1 MLTQS
6 FIDRDAARDTGTD
19 AAGLENAL
27 AVFENLLENGTHPG
41 AQLTVRRHDRILLQ
55 AAGGTMRPGHDA
67 PPVTQRTL
75 FLIFSATK
83 PLTALA
89 IHLLAERGKL
99 DLDAPVARYWPE
111 FARGGKETATIA
123 HVLSH
128 QGGVPIGPKWLTWE
142 RWCDLDEVARAMA
155 ERDARWVP
163 GTDVGYH
170 PLNFGWI
177 LGEIVRRVDGRTLG
191 RFVADEIAA
200 PLGLRDTFI
209 GLPRERD
216 AEVAHHVDLSGESA
230 FVSDF
235 NRPEV
240 HAVQCGAATGISTTD
255 DLTRFYTM
263 LLRGGE
269 LDGVRIVRPETIA
282 RATAVVVDGRMD
294 RTLQVPARWA
304 LGFMVGGATSPF
316 GRRSSTRTFGHS
328 GHGSTTAWADPEL
341 GLAFAFFTNGVQT
354 SLVNY
359 MRMTRMSDAVLAA
372 CGRPAP
378 DRPLTP
384 PAPPP
389 PAST

>member
-6 FIDRDAARDTGTD
+6 LIDRDAARDTGTD

-27 AVFENLLENGTHPG
+27 TVFEHLLDSGTHPG
-41 AQLTVRRHDRILLQ
+41 AQLTVRRHGLILLQ
-55 AAGGTMRPGHDA
+55 ASGGTTRPGHEG
-67 PPVTQRTL
+67 PQVTQQTL

-89 IHLLAERGKL
+89 IHMLAERGRL
-99 DLDAPVARYWPE
+99 ALDAPVARYWPE
-111 FARGGKETATIA
+111 FGRGGKEAATIA

-128 QGGVPIGPKWLTWE
+128 QGGVPVGPKWLTWE
-142 RWCDLDEVARAMA
+142 RWHDLDEVARAMA

-163 GTDVGYH
+163 GEDVGYH

-177 LGEIVRRVDGRTLG
+177 LGEVVRRVDGRTLG
-191 RFVADEIAA
+191 SFVADEITG

-216 AEVAHHVDLSGESA
+216 AEVAHLVDLSGESA

-269 LDGVRIVRPETIA
+269 LDGVRLVRPETIA
-282 RATAVVVDGRMD
+282 RATRLVVDGKMD

-304 LGFMVGGATSPF
+304 LGFMIGGATSPF
-316 GRRSSTRTFGHS
+316 GRRSSAHAFGHS

-341 GLAFAFFTNGVQT
+341 GLALAFFTNGVQT

-378 DRPLTP
+378 ERPLTP

-389 PAST
+389 PPSS

>member
-1 MLTQS
+1 MHAR
-6 FIDRDAARDTGTD
+6 IDRDAARDTGTD
-19 AAGLENAL
+19 ASGLE
-27 AVFENLLENGTHPG
+27 AVVALLEGFLDNGTHPG
-41 AQLTVRRHDRILLQ
+41 AQLTVRRDGRILLE
-55 AAGGTMRPGHDA
+55 AAGGTMRPGADG

-89 IHLLAERGKL
+89 IHLLAERGRL
-99 DLDAPVARYWPE
+99 ELDAPVARYWPE
-111 FARGGKETATIA
+111 FAGGGKEVATVA

-128 QGGVPIGPKWLTWE
+128 QAGVPVGPRWLTWD
-142 RWCDLDEVARAMA
+142 RWQDLDAVARAMA

-163 GTDVGYH
+163 GEDVGYH

-177 LGEIVRRVDGRTLG
+177 LGELIRRVDGRTLG
-191 RFVADEIAA
+191 RFVADEIAG
-200 PLGLRDTFI
+200 PLRLRDTFI
-209 GLPRERD
+209 GLPAERD
-216 AEVAHHVDLSGESA
+216 PEVAHLVDLSGESA
-230 FVSDF
+230 FVLDF

-263 LLRGGE
+263 LLHGGE

-282 RATAVVVDGRMD
+282 RATRLVVDGKMD

-304 LGFMVGGATSPF
+304 LGFMIGGATSPF
-316 GRRSSTRTFGHS
+316 GRRSSPRTFGHS
-328 GHGSTTAWADPEL
+328 GHGCTTAWADPEL
-341 GLAFAFFTNGVQT
+341 GLTLAFFTSGVQS

-359 MRMTRMSDAVLAA
+359 MRMTRVSDAVLAA

-378 DRPLTP
+378 ERPVTPTAPRP
-384 PAPPP
+384 PAP
-389 PAST
+389 S

>member
-1 MLTQS
+1 MVTQS
-6 FIDRDAARDTGTD
+6 LIDRDAARDTGTD

-27 AVFENLLENGTHPG
+27 AVFENFLASGTHPG
-41 AQLTVRRHDRILLQ
+41 AQLTVRRHGRIVLQ
-55 AAGGTMRPGHDA
+55 AAGGTTRPGHEG
-67 PPVTQRTL
+67 PPVTQQTL

-89 IHLLAERGKL
+89 IHMLAERGLL
-99 DLDAPVARYWPE
+99 DLDAPIARVWPE
-111 FARGGKETATIA
+111 FGRGGKETATVA

-128 QGGVPIGPKWLTWE
+128 QGGIPVGPKWLTWE
-142 RWCDLDEVARAMA
+142 RWQDLDEVARAMA
-155 ERDARWVP
+155 ERDARWAP

-177 LGEIVRRVDGRTLG
+177 LGEVVRRVDGRTLG
-191 RFVADEIAA
+191 RFVADEITG

-209 GLPRERD
+209 GLPPERD
-216 AEVAHHVDLSGESA
+216 AEVAHLVDLSGESA

-255 DLTRFYTM
+255 DLTRFYAM

-269 LDGVRIVRPETIA
+269 LDGVRLVRPETIA
-282 RATAVVVDGRMD
+282 RATRLVVDGKMD

-304 LGFMVGGATSPF
+304 LGFMIGGATSPF
-316 GRRSSTRTFGHS
+316 GRRSSEHAFGHS

-341 GLAFAFFTNGVQT
+341 GLTLAFFTNGVQT

-372 CGRPAP
+372 CGRAAP
-378 DRPLTP
+378 ERPLTP
-384 PAPPP
+384 PAPPA
-389 PAST
+389 PASS

>member
-19 AAGLENAL
+19 AAGLVNAL

-111 FARGGKETATIA
+111 FARGGKGTATIA